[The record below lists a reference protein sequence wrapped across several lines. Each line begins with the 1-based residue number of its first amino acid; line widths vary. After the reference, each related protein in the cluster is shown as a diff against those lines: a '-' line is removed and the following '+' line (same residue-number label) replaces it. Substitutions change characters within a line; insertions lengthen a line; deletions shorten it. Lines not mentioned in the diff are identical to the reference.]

1 MFITC
6 HQNTHKMGV
15 VQGGSH
21 RTALI
26 TTPQNG
32 YEEHLLL
39 NLKPHSFCLKK
50 ETKEQQKKGK
60 QLEV

>member
-1 MFITC
+1 
-6 HQNTHKMGV
+6 MGV
-15 VQGGSH
+15 LQGGSH